1 MDYVESVQ
9 NLIDLEA
16 KEYSPAIEKLGIHH
30 KNIIIALGYGE
41 NQAPTFVSDLLEE
54 LVEEAPLRVKLKS
67 GFRIFPITK

>member
-1 MDYVESVQ
+1 MDFDEPEQ
-9 NLIDLEA
+9 NLFDLKS
-16 KEYSPAIEKLGIHH
+16 KEYSPAFEKLGIHR